1 MCVLSLLP
9 LPLGLLVSLSYPV
22 LVLAVVLGLLLR
34 LDDELLLL
42 GLESLLLLGND
53 HVLVVEHTV
62 LNLEELLKVV
72 HFPPQI
78 INFLPQEVLHMVC
91 RVL

>member
-1 MCVLSLLP
+1 VCVLSLLP

-34 LDDELLLL
+34 LDDKLLLL
-42 GLESLLLLGND
+42 GFESLLLLGND

-78 INFLPQEVLHMVC
+78 INFLSQEVLHMVC